1 MDETSQNTLPPYK
14 FIILDNNGEP
24 KHVFVFNYK
33 NEDIDLNNDIFNE
46 QEKNYLERFN
56 TPIHTSLQYINKD
69 DTIKTIKRKLLKQ
82 FDFQGFSYEEIYLF
96 SSIDFKVNFQK
107 HFHYLKNENSGITKL
122 QLGQLIMNLKILD
135 NETRTKNLGELDKAF
150 YLYKDIE
157 QELKLHNTTKQIDI
171 PIGHK
176 FENVTDLLFSANPF
190 HCLPNNES
198 AYQDN
203 PNNILHTFE
212 NSLLLSYKK
221 LKNNTIFVC
230 LARDV
235 LEYMNTRGINEKNTI
250 SRYYPF
256 LYNKNVFSLSML
268 KKESIKLIEN
278 SKKTL
283 NKISDTQIDTLYS
296 IYSKN
301 DIVVPYIQQGIKL
314 VSVTLYPEIKLQLP
328 LDNIFKQLH
337 STQERPFIKYK
348 PGFKKEE
355 LYRLYSSGYA
365 NNGTKV
371 PYLSKS
377 LISNFN
383 KHPHNS
389 IKYILIVV
397 EKKIKDKPFHLFYN
411 ISQNGNINIH
421 ITFPILV
428 DKKMVETIVAD
439 TINPI
444 IIDINFFLQ
453 ANNKISLFENL
464 DSHLLETNK
473 LNYVSTISSNKSLK
487 TTDMKMLNSVFNIIE
502 LDTNKTSLKYKRV
515 ENYIEMNEMNAQI
528 NQMYKQNVNI
538 KTIVELISVNFG
550 ISEEEANENIVKYL
564 NECTRINGTFINKN
578 VDIADNPGFST
589 VLTNY
594 DIENYIEFEI
604 FDINSFHYLDSI
616 KIYIDSFIKL
626 SQFKKDLNIKDTEI
640 DKLKKEESKAKR
652 EPETQNL
659 VITQQINDVSDKPL
673 DILEE
678 QDDNDGIFFDDEGDE
693 DEEYVSD
700 EEKEDTPEE
709 NFEKNTVLL
718 DDDDEDEDDD
728 GGLLMGGVKTD
739 KGAGNIFYNKL
750 KRLEPTIFIQAT
762 DGAFAKICPAQSNRQ
777 PVILTQ
783 EEKDLIDQDE
793 NAKNAYGISIKYG
806 SDPNKPY
813 WYMCPRYWCL
823 STNKPMTEEQVKNG
837 ECGGKIIP
845 SSQKNKI
852 PEGHYIYE
860 FTDDRQHKDSEGNYI
875 HYNPGF
881 LDKSKSNN
889 NTGVPCCFKNPF
901 GAKQNQRRN
910 ELNIKDEDISQG
922 NSKLIYGEK
931 VDKNII
937 TRNYSNILSIERTPI
952 PQNRWGFIPLSVELF
967 LQINN
972 SITLDPTN
980 DTYIK
985 KNETPLLRYG
995 VEKSN
1000 KQSFIACIADLYTFH
1015 NNIDVPSIKEMKK
1028 IISKNISLDIYRT
1041 LQNGNLT
1048 SLFQPKKVN
1057 VSDIEVEK
1065 FKNTDLYKSTDLN
1078 EPAQYNTLKF
1088 TISSYKNFI
1097 NFLNDDDSIIDHVF
1111 LWDIVSSPNTNL
1123 FENGLNIVI
1132 MEVEDN
1138 DKRDNIT
1145 LLCPTNAY
1153 SDLLF
1158 DSNKGTVLILKN
1170 KEYYEPIYI
1179 YGSTKTDKSS
1189 TKTGA
1194 IKIFYRDNTP
1204 SKLTPIFNNIKNT
1217 MNKYCKPNNK
1227 NKIYTY
1233 KENISLQQLYNELET
1248 INFAIHKQI
1257 KNYRNRIIGLIVS
1270 QIDETKHIFL
1280 PCKPSTELENLPIEF
1295 IDNVEWLS
1303 YTETVTNLK
1312 MINSRTNG
1320 KILCNPIAKLEED
1333 GLIVGI
1339 ITETN
1344 QFISISEPQQ
1354 NLMEDGIKTIKT
1366 TSYSN
1371 YYDIDKAL
1379 TTSTKIDEE
1388 RELVTRNIHLETKF
1402 YLQFR
1407 HKLKDE
1413 LNNLMNSVDADQ
1425 LEYISKSKDLI
1436 YEIKLKKIK
1445 TLLQKLLLNSVN
1457 FVDFDEETLKLLY
1470 SKNTMEFN
1478 NKHGLCLHNDN
1489 MLCIPEN
1496 NLITNEP
1503 NEIIYFVRLSDEI
1516 IRNNRIKNYLF
1527 NPFYTKLMNVDYSI
1541 EDDEMLLLN
1550 SHLTEEFYETS
1561 LQNENKYVQ
1570 NIPFEYATS
1579 NTNKNTRKTL
1589 SIDEQISTEVF
1600 FKYSSFS
1607 KECKKEER
1615 SVTKKTNWNNI
1626 FNKDHKEMVLHNS
1639 PVCSFFPLIYSMKTI
1654 QNKEENLLFI
1664 KKTLVTAYN
1673 KLFENVFFKNV
1684 VYNILSK
1691 QTKRLFI
1698 SKITKN
1704 SITFDTMIMND
1715 SYTITHFDLWV
1726 FCNHLNLPVVL
1737 YSDQK
1742 YATMQ
1747 LESNYLILGGDP
1759 TVDEYV
1765 FVYSKPLKPRDS
1777 TPSSFTIIEAKMKIN
1792 NIDNV
1797 TFIKQ
1802 DLEKYLLSY
1811 KLDLKIKI

>member
-1 MDETSQNTLPPYK
+1 MDETSQNTLPSYK
-14 FIILDNNGEP
+14 FILLDNNGEP
-24 KHVFVFNYK
+24 KHIFVFNSK
-33 NEDIDLNNDIFNE
+33 NDDIDLNDSIFNE
-46 QEKNYLERFN
+46 QERIYLEQFN
-56 TPIHTSLQYINKD
+56 APIHTSSQYIHND
-69 DTIKTIKRKLLKQ
+69 DTIKTIKRKFLKL
-82 FDFQGFSYEEIYLF
+82 FEFNGFSYEEIYMF
-96 SSIDFKVNFQK
+96 SSVDFKINFQN
-107 HFHYLKNENSGITKL
+107 HFHYLKKQNPGITKS
-122 QLGQLIMNLKILD
+122 QLGQLIMNLKLV
-135 NETRTKNLGELDKAF
+135 NNKKQTKNLDELDKAF

-157 QELKLHNTTKQIDI
+157 QELKLHNTTQQLDI

-203 PNNILHTFE
+203 PNNTLHTFE
-212 NSLLLSYKK
+212 NSLLLSHKK
-221 LKNNTIFVC
+221 LTNNTIFVC

-235 LEYMNTRGINEKNTI
+235 LEYMNTLGINEKNTI

-268 KKESIKLIEN
+268 KSESIKLIEN

-283 NKISDTQIDTLYS
+283 NKISDTQIDTFYS
-296 IYSKN
+296 VYTNN
-301 DIVVPYIQQGIKL
+301 DVIVPYTEQGIKS
-314 VSVTLYPEIKLQLP
+314 VSITLYPEIKIQLP

-371 PYLSKS
+371 PYLSKN

-397 EKKIKDKPFHLFYN
+397 EKKINDKTFHLFYN

-421 ITFPILV
+421 ITFPVLV
-428 DKKMVETIVAD
+428 DKKFVETIIID
-439 TINPI
+439 TVNPI

-453 ANNKISLFENL
+453 VNNKLSLFENL

-473 LNYVSTISSNKSLK
+473 INYVSSIPLKKSLK
-487 TTDMKMLNSVFNIIE
+487 NTDMKLLQSVFNIIE
-502 LDTNKTSLKYKRV
+502 LETNKTSLKYKRV

-528 NQMYKQNVNI
+528 NQMYKQNMNV
-538 KTIVELISVNFG
+538 KTIAELISTNFDM
-550 ISEEEANENIVKYL
+550 SEEEANEKIVKYL

-578 VDIADNPGFST
+578 IDIADNPGFST
-589 VLTNY
+589 VLTN
-594 DIENYIEFEI
+594 DDLENYIKFEI
-604 FDINSFHYLDSI
+604 FDINSFYYIDSI

-626 SQFKKDLNIKDTEI
+626 SQFKKDLNINDTAL
-640 DKLKKEESKAKR
+640 DKLKKEESKTKR
-652 EPETQNL
+652 EPETENL
-659 VITQQINDVSDKPL
+659 VITQTNTDIINKPIDMPDL
-673 DILEE
+673 QEE
-678 QDDNDGIFFDDEGDE
+678 DEGDEEDGIFFDDDDDE
-693 DEEYVSD
+693 DENSSED
-700 EEKEDTPEE
+700 DNEETIEE
-709 NFEKNTVLL
+709 NFEKKPVLL
-718 DDDDEDEDDD
+718 DDDEDDDD
-728 GGLLMGGVKTD
+728 GGLLGGMKTE
-739 KGAGNIFYNKL
+739 KNSGTIFYNKL
-750 KRLEPTIFIQAT
+750 KRLEPTIVVEAT
-762 DGAFAKICPAQSNRQ
+762 DGAFAKICPVQSNRQ

-845 SSQKNKI
+845 PSQKNKI

-881 LDKSKSNN
+881 LDKSKSKNN
-889 NTGVPCCFKNPF
+889 IGVPCCFKNPF

-910 ELNIKDEDISQG
+910 ELNISDDDISQG
-922 NSKLIYGEK
+922 NPELIYGEK
-931 VDKNII
+931 VNKNVII
-937 TRNYSNILSIERTPI
+937 RNYSNILSVERTPI
-952 PQNRWGFIPLSVELF
+952 PQHRWGFIPLSVELF

-972 SITLDPTN
+972 STTLDPAN
-980 DTYIK
+980 NTYIK

-995 VEKSN
+995 VERSS
-1000 KQSFIACIADLYTFH
+1000 KQSFVSCIADLYTFH

-1028 IISKNISLDIYRT
+1028 IIIKHISLDIYKT
-1041 LQNGNLT
+1041 LQNGNLS
-1048 SLFQPKKVN
+1048 SLFQPKKIN

-1078 EPAQYNTLKF
+1078 EPSQYNALKF
-1088 TISSYKNFI
+1088 TISSYQNFI
-1097 NFLNDDDSIIDHVF
+1097 TFLKDEDSLIDHVF
-1111 LWDIVSSPNTNL
+1111 LWDIVCSPNTNL
-1123 FENGLNIVI
+1123 FENGLNLVI
-1132 MEVEDN
+1132 MEVEDY

-1158 DSNKGTVLILKN
+1158 DSNKGTALILKN

-1179 YGSTKTDKSS
+1179 YGSTKNDKSS
-1189 TKTGA
+1189 TKTNA

-1217 MNKYCKPNNK
+1217 MNKYCKPNK
-1227 NKIYTY
+1227 NRAYKY
-1233 KENISLQQLYNELET
+1233 KENISLQQLYRELEN

-1270 QIDETKHIFL
+1270 QIDETKQLFL
-1280 PCKPSTELENLPIEF
+1280 PCKPSNELDNLPVDF
-1295 IDNVEWLS
+1295 IDNVKWLN
-1303 YTETVTNLK
+1303 YTETVTSLK
-1312 MINSRTNG
+1312 MISNRTNG

-1333 GLIVGI
+1333 GLIVGV

-1366 TSYSN
+1366 NSYSN
-1371 YYDIDKAL
+1371 YYDIDK
-1379 TTSTKIDEE
+1379 TISTSTQVDEE

-1413 LNNLMNSVDADQ
+1413 LTNLMNIVDAEE
-1425 LEYISKSKDLI
+1425 LEYLSKSKELI
-1436 YEIKLKKIK
+1436 YEIKLNKIK
-1445 TLLQKLLLNSVN
+1445 TLLQKLLSESVN
-1457 FVDFDEETLKLLY
+1457 FVDFDDETLKLLY

-1478 NKHGLCLHNDN
+1478 NKHGLCLHTDN
-1489 MLCIPEN
+1489 MLCIPKN
-1496 NLITNEP
+1496 NLITNES
-1503 NEIIYFVRLSDEI
+1503 NEVIYFIRLSDEI

-1550 SHLTEEFYETS
+1550 SHLTEDFYKTS

-1589 SIDEQISTEVF
+1589 SVDEQISSEVF

-1607 KECKKEER
+1607 KECKKEEK
-1615 SVTKKTNWNNI
+1615 SITKKTNWNNI
-1626 FNKDHKEMVLHNS
+1626 FNENHKEIVLYNS
-1639 PVCSFFPLIYSMKTI
+1639 PVCSFFPLIYAMKTI
-1654 QNKEENLLFI
+1654 QNKEETFLFI
-1664 KKTLVTAYN
+1664 KKTLITAYN
-1673 KLFENVFFKNV
+1673 KLFEKVFFKNV

-1691 QTKRLFI
+1691 QTKKMFI

-1704 SITFDTMIMND
+1704 SISFDTMIMND
-1715 SYTITHFDLWV
+1715 TYTITHFDLWL
-1726 FCNHLNLPVVL
+1726 FCNHFNLPVVL
-1737 YSDQK
+1737 YSEQK
-1742 YATMQ
+1742 YSTMQ

-1759 TVDEYV
+1759 ATDEYI
-1765 FVYSKPLKPRDS
+1765 FIYSKPLKPRDT
-1777 TPSSFTIIEAKMKIN
+1777 TPSSFTIIEPKIKIN
-1792 NIDNV
+1792 NIDNI